1 MSLSQILLNQPLTS
15 VSRTSEEIR
24 RTLQCFLEARKLT
37 IPAPERPR
45 LAPIPAAQES
55 QEEYGVFDLDYDD
68 PALLAALGENGQPA
82 LPSDEQIKD
91 GALRTVSRRSQS
103 HFLYRMMH
111 IFQAIDKT
119 HLVWLCWRRVSKLV
133 QDPSEGT
140 SSTRYYNDVDN
151 WLDCWLGCADVVI
164 RSGGKESCCVSIRR
178 G

>member
-15 VSRTSEEIR
+15 VARTSEEIR
-24 RTLQCFLEARKLT
+24 RTLHCFLEVRKLT

-45 LAPIPAAQES
+45 LAPIPTAQES
-55 QEEYGVFDLDYDD
+55 QEEYGVFDMDYDD
-68 PALLAALGENGQPA
+68 PALLAALGGDGQPRM
-82 LPSDEQIKD
+82 PSDEQIKD
-91 GALRTVSRRSQS
+91 EALRTVSGRSQPR
-103 HFLYRMMH
+103 FLYLMIY

-140 SSTRYYNDVDN
+140 SSTSYYNDVDS

-164 RSGGKESCCVSIRR
+164 RSGGKES
-178 G
+178 